1 MSFNGDLY
9 TTDDGLQLDAKG
21 QIHSYST
28 ENIALPV
35 SGNNDYVL
43 VEDSSTATGLAWKV
57 NAHSAVTADSTT
69 TFTNKSINFG
79 TNTMTSTLAQL
90 DTCLGTTGTAD
101 ATTFLRGDNSWV
113 AIAGGASCSDSLT
126 ISNQTQTLCTLLE
139 LGA

>member
-9 TTDDGLQLDAKG
+9 PSDDGLQLSTKG

-57 NAHSAVTADSTT
+57 NAHSAVTASSTT
-69 TFTNKSINFG
+69 TFTNKSIDFA

-90 DTCLGTTGTAD
+90 DTALGTTGTAD
-101 ATTFLRGDNSWV
+101 ATTFLRGEYYS
-113 AIAGGASCSDSLT
+113 
-126 ISNQTQTLCTLLE
+126 
-139 LGA
+139 